1 MNQCEV
7 IPNYFYFHSLS
18 FISLNSNSPFPTIN
32 FSYQSLLS
40 ISHLSIS
47 LISLSYQFLTSQFL
61 LYQFLYEISSSN
73 SLFLLH
79 TYTFFLFQSHTS
91 LILFSF
97 VSVIEKP
104 HPID

>member
-1 MNQCEV
+1 MCPQVGPPPEQTNMRSYP
-7 IPNYFYFHSLS
+7 IILS
-18 FISLNSNSPFPTIN
+18 FILFPLFPSTPTVH
-32 FSYQSLLS
+32 FL
-40 ISHLSIS
+40 LSIS

-61 LYQFLYEISSSN
+61 LYQFLYEISSPN
-73 SLFLLH
+73 SLFLPH
-79 TYTFFLFQSHTS
+79 TYTFFFFRSHTS